1 MRSFHAFLAVAAL
14 LGGAFVVSRGAAPSP
29 EDPGSG
35 DDELKGLW
43 TRWPEA
49 GKREDAPVAF
59 YYFHDKGIGLFRFG
73 KIGYNTTNSYNWS
86 AGNGTIVLSYRKT
99 GEAVRMPYRIEKGN
113 PNVLVVGDD
122 THNPG
127 VGASRYT
134 FVPFEQSA
142 GTAPDLFD
150 EERPMQLENPRS
162 PDRVDNRLWMD
173 LQKYA
178 TGGLGFA
185 LYQLREAGID
195 GRGTG
200 WHHVGDFDDWSTE
213 ALSYR
218 INKTVGAGPDSPE
231 SSHGVDGTD
240 LRVPQAGGREIDL
253 LFSLRNERSV
263 SPLLIGHRT
272 KDGADVRFLTLLS
285 DPRGFWAA
293 HAFDDAGPSFGS
305 FVVDGARAE
314 TR

>member
-1 MRSFHAFLAVAAL
+1 MRSFLAFLVVATA
-14 LGGAFVVSRGAAPSP
+14 LGGAFVVGRGAGLG
-29 EDPGSG
+29 GS

-49 GKREDAPVAF
+49 GKREEAPVAF
-59 YYFHDKGIGLFRFG
+59 YYFHSDGIGLFRFG

-86 AGNGTIVLSYRKT
+86 TENGTIVLSYRKT
-99 GEAVRMPYRIEKGN
+99 GEVVRLPYRIERGS

-122 THNPG
+122 SHNPG
-127 VGASRYT
+127 VAVSRYT

-142 GTAPDLFD
+142 NTAPDLFD
-150 EERPMQLENPRS
+150 EERPTQLENPRS
-162 PDRVDNRLWMD
+162 PDRIDNRLWMD
-173 LQKYA
+173 LKKYA
-178 TGGLGFA
+178 TGGMGFA

-218 INKTVGAGPDSPE
+218 VNRTAS
-231 SSHGVDGTD
+231 
-240 LRVPQAGGREIDL
+240 GRELDL
-253 LFSLRNERSV
+253 LFTLRNERRTT
-263 SPLLIGHRT
+263 PLLTGHRT
-272 KDGADVRFLTLLS
+272 KDGADVRFLTLQQ

-293 HAFDDAGPSFGS
+293 HAFDDAGPSFGA
-305 FVVDGARAE
+305 FVVDGVRPSAR
-314 TR
+314 